1 MLVHDM
7 IVTSEQTVVDS
18 TASPTSKPLL
28 TPAVHHR
35 RGSTVHVG
43 GLSGRLER
51 PEELI
56 DRFETVGHVTAVT
69 VRTREDEGKPAWAL

>member
-1 MLVHDM
+1 M
-7 IVTSEQTVVDS
+7 
-18 TASPTSKPLL
+18 
-28 TPAVHHR
+28 
-35 RGSTVHVG
+35 HVG
-43 GLSGRLER
+43 GLSGRLEH